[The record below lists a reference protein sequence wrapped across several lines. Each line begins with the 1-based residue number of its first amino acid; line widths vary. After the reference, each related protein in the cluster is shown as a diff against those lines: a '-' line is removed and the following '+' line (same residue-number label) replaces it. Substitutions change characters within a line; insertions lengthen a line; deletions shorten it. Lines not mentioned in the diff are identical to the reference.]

1 MEVYLFYLLFGILFW
16 VIGSIPSGYL
26 IVRLIEGKDVFL
38 AGNGNPGLNNINEN
52 FGAQLTVMLGI
63 SDLIVKVLIPRFVLF
78 AASSY
83 QVIPP
88 NDEWVVLYGIL
99 CVLIGNGWSMF
110 SKFKGG
116 KGVYI
121 LFTSLM
127 FLSPSNWI
135 WVLLIPLFSK
145 IFKIDSA
152 PITLLALVPLLMFYW
167 GDSNAL
173 IISIGVIGVILLKRV
188 FSSSIQTTTNN
199 NLLVLLN
206 RLLYDRDSSHRSY

>member
-1 MEVYLFYLLFGILFW
+1 MEVYGFYLLFGTLFW

-38 AGNGNPGLNNINEN
+38 AGNGNPGLNNIYDN

-83 QVIPP
+83 QIIPP

-167 GDSNAL
+167 RDSNAL
-173 IISIGVIGVILLKRV
+173 IISIGLIGVILLKRV

-199 NLLVLLN
+199 KLLVLLN
-206 RLLYDRDSSHRSY
+206 RLLYDRDSSNRSY

>member
-99 CVLIGNGWSMF
+99 CVLIGNGFPQKERICSF
-110 SKFKGG
+110 
-116 KGVYI
+116 
-121 LFTSLM
+121 
-127 FLSPSNWI
+127 P
-135 WVLLIPLFSK
+135 
-145 IFKIDSA
+145 
-152 PITLLALVPLLMFYW
+152 
-167 GDSNAL
+167 
-173 IISIGVIGVILLKRV
+173 
-188 FSSSIQTTTNN
+188 
-199 NLLVLLN
+199 
-206 RLLYDRDSSHRSY
+206 

>member
-121 LFTSLM
+121 LFTSLK
-127 FLSPSNWI
+127 FLSPVNWL

-145 IFKIDSA
+145 VFRLDSA
-152 PITLLALVPLLMFYW
+152 PVVLVSLLLILVFYRN
-167 GDSNAL
+167 DPSSL
-173 IISIGVIGVILLKRV
+173 IISCFIIGVVIVKRL
-188 FSSSIQTTTNN
+188 FSNKMPESSGQKMRTLI
-199 NLLVLLN
+199 N
-206 RLLYDRDSSHRSY
+206 RLVYDRDTRGRV